1 MGDCQDPTS
10 RLRSLADAASDFRV
24 DHNIPIRRYF
34 RSGQEMIKM
43 AEVYRKE
50 GNQEAAYVLYLKYIT
65 LFVEKLK
72 RHRDYHQIIPAEKK
86 KVSSIVREAMDI
98 TENLKK
104 SLRAR
109 FEEEYQAWL
118 HEEEVKRVERER
130 LEEEERARR
139 AEIEAGIE
147 SDRQVAMWHQAQID
161 QEERTRRGLG
171 HMSVS
176 GQISLEQP
184 RDPASASAPPPLYT
198 DLVPDASSLP
208 GQSTTTPQFDRSSKP
223 AAAPG
228 PSPSSVITAAT
239 LPSVPDRSLKPASES
254 PTGLRTVALPGD
266 LISRFL
272 AIAKVNSD
280 RGIETLGTFGGQL
293 NINQFVVTHLLI
305 PRQVGKSDRC
315 TMHSYEDVSQMQEE
329 ENINFVGWIHTHPAF
344 SVFLSSVDMHN
355 QYEWQHML
363 PEAIATVCSI
373 KEGLTSHLRLTQ
385 AGMAEIRDCSRSN
398 FHPHTKQPPL
408 WAEADHVI
416 VNEDT
421 NIVVKDMRCA
431 E

>member
-1 MGDCQDPTS
+1 
-10 RLRSLADAASDFRV
+10 
-24 DHNIPIRRYF
+24 
-34 RSGQEMIKM
+34 M

-50 GNQEAAYVLYLKYIT
+50 GNLEAAYVLYLKYIT

-86 KVSSIVREAMDI
+86 KVSSIVRDAMNI

-109 FEEEYQAWL
+109 FEEEYRVWL
-118 HEEEVKRVERER
+118 HEEDVRRLERER

-184 RDPASASAPPPLYT
+184 RDPASASAPPPLYS
-198 DLVPDASSLP
+198 DLVPEGSSLP
-208 GQSTTTPQFDRSSKP
+208 GQSAATPQFDRSSKP
-223 AAAPG
+223 VAAPG

-254 PTGLRTVALPGD
+254 STGLRTVTLPGD

-293 NINQFVVTHLLI
+293 CKNRFLVTHLLI
-305 PRQVGKSDRC
+305 PRQVGKSDSC
-315 TMHSYEDVSQMQEE
+315 TMDGLEDVWEIHDK
-329 ENINFVGWIHTHPAF
+329 ENIIFLGWIHTHPAY

-373 KEGLTSHLRLTQ
+373 KDGVTGHLRLTQ
-385 AGMAEIRDCSRSN
+385 AGMAEIGECSLTN
-398 FHPHTKQPPL
+398 FHPHSKQPPL
-408 WAEADHVI
+408 WTEADHVATEAGSKVI
-416 VNEDT
+416 
-421 NIVVKDMRCA
+421 IKDLR
-431 E
+431 